1 MRHIPILL
9 LLTNIVYADIEYKV
23 ENSNFTLSQ
32 ASLVPYE
39 DESYLYNYDRL
50 RVRVDFKDEYLFA
63 TAIGDM
69 VNYIGADYIDSASFG
84 YVALLRS
91 DTPFG
96 TQTDLHYYDNSILY
110 AKLYRLYGGYD
121 DATNRIVVG
130 LQNITMGVGHIWTPT
145 NLFNPKNSY
154 ALEPD
159 ETYGVAAL
167 SYTRYIGD
175 KSQLHVV
182 ASQRR
187 DKSYKYALEYKLS
200 LKETDIVLSAIT
212 SETSKMIGYSIEGD
226 LSDTGIEWRSE
237 GAYIKSQINAIG
249 VSGEM
254 SQNEEKFFQGI
265 LGADYGFANGVNLT
279 IEALYS
285 SKVFTY
291 GEIAANIESQLIS
304 NMTLSHFYLGAT
316 VSYDFTIY
324 LSGALVYIESFGSDK
339 YDKHSRFIAPAL
351 TYTLNDHN
359 SFTLGAMIQNG
370 SSDSEFSSVGSSYY
384 LKYVLSF

>member
-1 MRHIPILL
+1 MK
-9 LLTNIVYADIEYKV
+9 YKI

-32 ASLVPYE
+32 ASLLPYE

-63 TAIGDM
+63 TAIGDA
-69 VNYIGADYIDSASFG
+69 VNYLGSGYLNSASFG
-84 YVALLRS
+84 YAMQMIS
-91 DTPFG
+91 DTPFK
-96 TQTDLHYYDNSILY
+96 TQTRLQEYDAGAIY

-121 DATNRIVVG
+121 DALNRIVIG
-130 LQNITMGVGHIWTPT
+130 LQNISMGVGHIWTPT

-159 ETYGVAAL
+159 ETYGIAAL

-175 KSQLHVV
+175 KSQLHIV

-200 LKETDIVLSAIT
+200 LEETDIALSAIK
-212 SETSKMIGYSIEGD
+212 SESTKMLGYSIEGD
-226 LSDTGIEWRSE
+226 LADTGIEWRSE
-237 GAYIKSQINAIG
+237 GAYIKSQINTIG

-254 SQNEEKFFQGI
+254 SQNEEEFFQGI
-265 LGADYGFANGVNLT
+265 LGADYGFVNGVNLT

-285 SKVFTY
+285 SKLFTY
-291 GEIAANIESQLIS
+291 SEVIANSQSQLIS

-324 LSGALVYIESFGSDK
+324 LLGALVYIESFGSDE
-339 YDKHSRFIAPAL
+339 YDEHSRFIAPTL

-359 SFTLGAMIQNG
+359 AFTLGAMIQNG
-370 SSDSEFSSVGSSYY
+370 SNDSEFGMAGSSYY
-384 LKYVLSF
+384 LKFVYSF